1 VQRTGDRQIG
11 DVADESRAVREQFH
25 APTAVVL
32 SGVPSS
38 YDA

>member
-1 VQRTGDRQIG
+1 VGGFTHSGIG
-11 DVADESRAVREQFH
+11 REGGVDGLR
-25 APTAVVL
+25 PYREMNAVVL